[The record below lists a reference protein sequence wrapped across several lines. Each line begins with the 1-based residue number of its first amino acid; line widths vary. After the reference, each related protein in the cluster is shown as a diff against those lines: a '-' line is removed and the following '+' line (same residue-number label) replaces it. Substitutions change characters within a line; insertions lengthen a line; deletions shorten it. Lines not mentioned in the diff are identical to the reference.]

1 MATLALSV
9 VGAAAG
15 NALFPAGFSFLGAS
29 LTGAAIGRAI
39 GGVAGSYIDNALFGA
54 SGQDIVR
61 QGPRLSDLTVTAST
75 EGADIPRIYGRA
87 RLGGQVIW
95 ATNFEEEVSTTT
107 SSGSGKGLGG
117 GGGTSTTTYRY
128 YANFAVALCEG
139 EITRIGRVW
148 ADGEEID
155 LTYFTWRLY
164 KGTETQNPD
173 SLIEAK
179 EGAGN
184 APAYRGLAYI
194 VFERM
199 PLLGFGNRIPQLN
212 FEVFRAVDDFE
223 ASVQGVTMIPAAGE
237 FVYSP
242 TEVRVDGGAGTTY
255 TENAHTFLGDT
266 DFTVSLDQLE
276 ETLPN
281 CATVSLFVAWFGDD
295 LRCANC
301 TIEPRIETSD
311 KGTGTTPVSWGV
323 AGLTR
328 STANEVTE
336 HDSKP
341 AYGGTPSDT
350 TVIDA
355 IQEMRDERGLEV
367 IFTPFLLM
375 DVPEGNT
382 LPDPYTGAT
391 SQPAYSWRGRI
402 TCNPAPGETG
412 SPDQTA
418 AAQTQVDSFYGTV
431 TAADFSV
438 VGETVTYSGP
448 NEWTY
453 SRFIL
458 HCAALCK
465 AAGGV
470 EAFVIGSEMRG
481 LGWVRDSASTYPF
494 VDYLVTLAAQVKIL
508 LPSADVTYAAD
519 WSEYFG
525 HQPTDGSGDVY
536 FHLDKL
542 WSDSNID
549 AVAIDNY
556 WPLSDWRDGVDHL
569 DYVAGCRSIHDP
581 GYLQSNIEGGEG
593 YDWYYASSADRDS
606 QTRTTIT
613 DGYGKPWV
621 FRYKAL
627 KDWWSNQ
634 HHDRPGGIESSTP
647 TSWTAEGKPIWFTE
661 LGCPAVDK
669 GANQPNVFY
678 DPKSSES
685 ALPYY
690 SRGVRDDLMQRS
702 YARAFLD
709 WYAKS
714 ANNPT
719 SGVYEAPMVDT
730 SRIMLYTWDAR
741 PYPAFPAYS
750 SVWADYANWQRGHWL
765 PGRMAA
771 APLSQT
777 VAKILD
783 DADFSDYD
791 ASQLSGTM
799 AGYVIDRVSSARD
812 ALQPLETA
820 FFFDSFESQGEVRFA
835 HRGRAGSEAS
845 LTPDDLVEASA
856 DAALYEMRR
865 AQETDLPR
873 AAKVTFID
881 SDREYAQ
888 KTAEGRRIAGSSGRI
903 SQARLPIATSYD
915 LARTMAETMVQEPW
929 AARERATFALPPSQL
944 ALDASDMVTLTASG
958 RAWPLRLTSA
968 TIGANGIAADALS
981 IERSL
986 YEPYVAPVRE
996 QTAATAVIYGTPG
1009 VAFMDLPLMRG
1020 DEVAYAGSVAAYASP
1035 WPGSVAVY
1043 RSPTTSGYELKALP
1057 ATPAVM
1063 GTTQTAFYSG
1073 PTSRWDNGNV
1083 LRVMLAGGELSS
1095 ADEVLVL
1102 GGANLAAIE
1111 NANGDWEVIQFA
1123 TATLVD
1129 TLIYDLTGLLR
1140 GQFGTEAA
1148 MADPVA
1154 AGARFVLLD
1163 ASVTQVDMTA
1173 DDVGLAFNWKYGP
1186 SPYDIGNSAYA
1197 SNLAFS
1203 FDGVGLRPLSPCH
1216 VWGAFDGGGNLT
1228 ITWIRR
1234 TRISGDAWNQTEVP
1248 LGEDSEA
1255 YEVDIMNGAG
1265 VVRTL
1270 TSSTPAVTY
1279 TAAQQTADFGAPQ
1292 SSYTVRVYQISAS
1305 YGRGQYRE
1313 AIIP

>member
-54 SGQDIVR
+54 SGQNTVR

-75 EGADIPRIYGRA
+75 EGADIPRAYGRA

-95 ATNFEEEVSTTT
+95 ATNFEEEVTT
-107 SSGSGKGLGG
+107 SSSGGSGKGMGG
-117 GGGTSTTTYRY
+117 GGGASTKTYNY
-128 YANFAVALCEG
+128 YANFAVGLCEG

-148 ADGEEID
+148 ADGEEIN
-155 LTYFTWRLY
+155 LTDFTWRLY
-164 KGTETQNPD
+164 LGTETQNPD

-179 EGAGN
+179 EGADN

-199 PLLGFGNRIPQLN
+199 PLKSFGNRIPQLN
-212 FEVFRAVDDFE
+212 FEVFRAVDGFE
-223 ASVQGVTMIPAAGE
+223 TSVQGVTMIPAAGE

-255 TENAHTFLGDT
+255 SENRHTTLGAT

-276 ETLPN
+276 ETLPS
-281 CATVSLFVAWFGDD
+281 CAAVSLFVTWFGDD
-295 LRCANC
+295 LRCGNC
-301 TIEPRIETSD
+301 SIEPRVETDD
-311 KGTGTTPVSWGV
+311 KGDGTTPVEWGV

-328 STANEVTE
+328 STANKVSE
-336 HDSKP
+336 HDGKP
-341 AYGGTPSDT
+341 AFGGTPSDS

-355 IQEMRDERGLEV
+355 IKEMRSTRGLEV

-375 DVPEGNT
+375 DIANGNT
-382 LPDPYTGAT
+382 LTDPYTGAAY
-391 SQPAYSWRGRI
+391 QPSYPWRGRI

-418 AAQTQVDSFYGTV
+418 SAQTQVDAFYGTV
-431 TAADFSV
+431 TASDFSV
-438 VGETVTYSGP
+438 AGETVIYTGP
-448 NEWTY
+448 TEWTY

-481 LGWVRDSASTYPF
+481 LGWVRDSSSTYPF
-494 VDYLVTLAAQVKIL
+494 VDYLKTLAAQVKTL

-536 FHLDKL
+536 FHLDTL

-556 WPLSDWRDGVDHL
+556 WPLTDWRDGTDHL
-569 DYVAGCRSIHDP
+569 DYVAGYRSIYDP
-581 GYLQSNIEGGEG
+581 DYLAGNIEGGEG
-593 YDWYYASSADRDS
+593 YDWYYASAADRDS

-627 KDWWSNQ
+627 KDWWQNA
-634 HHDRPGGIESSTP
+634 HYNRPGGVESGSP
-647 TSWTAEGKPIWFTE
+647 TSWTAESKPVWFTE
-661 LGCPAVDK
+661 LGCPAVDR

-685 ALPYY
+685 FLPYY
-690 SRGVRDDLMQRS
+690 SKGIRDDLMQRE
-702 YARAFLD
+702 YLRAFLE
-709 WYAKS
+709 WYAVT
-714 ANNPT
+714 ANNPV
-719 SGVYEAPMVDT
+719 SSVYADHMVDT

-741 PYPAFPAYS
+741 PYPAFPAFTS
-750 SVWADYANWQRGHWL
+750 IWADYANWQRGHWL

-771 APLSQT
+771 APVSLT

-783 DADFSDYD
+783 DAGFSDYD
-791 ASQLSGTM
+791 VSQLSGSM
-799 AGYVIDRVSSARD
+799 AGYVIDGISSARD

-820 FFFDSFESQGEVRFA
+820 FFFDSYEAQGEVRFA
-835 HRGRAGSEAS
+835 HRGRAGSAAS
-845 LTPDDLVEASA
+845 LTPDDLVESSA
-856 DAALYEMRR
+856 DAALYELRR
-865 AQETDLPR
+865 GQETDLPR
-873 AAKVTFID
+873 AAKVTYID
-881 SDREYAQ
+881 SDRDYAQ
-888 KTAEGRRIAGSSGRI
+888 KVAEGRRIAGASGRV
-903 SQARLPIATSYD
+903 SQARLPIVTSYD
-915 LARTMAETMVQEPW
+915 LARTMAETMVQEAW
-929 AARERATFALPPSQL
+929 AARERVTFALPPSQL
-944 ALDASDMVTLTASG
+944 ALDASDMVTFTAGG
-958 RAWPLRLTSA
+958 RSWPLRLTSA
-968 TIGANGIAADALS
+968 TLGADGIAAEALS
-981 IERSL
+981 IERAL
-986 YEPYVAPVRE
+986 YEPFAAPVRM
-996 QTAATAVIYGTPG
+996 QTAVEPVIYGAAD
-1009 VAFMDLPLMRG
+1009 VAFMDLPLIRG
-1020 DEVAYAGSVAAYASP
+1020 DEVAYVGNVAAIASP
-1035 WPGSVAVY
+1035 WPGGVAVY
-1043 RSPTTSGYELKALP
+1043 RSPTTSGYELKALVD
-1057 ATPAVM
+1057 TPAVM
-1063 GTTQTAFYSG
+1063 GTTQTDFYSG
-1073 PTSRWDNGNV
+1073 PTSRWDNGNT
-1083 LRVMLAGGELSS
+1083 LRVTLAGGELTS

-1102 GGANLAAIE
+1102 GGSNLAAVQ
-1111 NANGDWEVIQFA
+1111 NASGDWEVIQFT
-1123 TATLVD
+1123 TATLVG
-1129 TLIYDLTGLLR
+1129 TLTYDLTGLLR
-1140 GQFGTEAA
+1140 GQYGTEAA

-1163 ASVTQVDMTA
+1163 TSITQVDMTA

-1197 SNLAFS
+1197 SKLAYS

-1216 VWGAFDGGGNLT
+1216 VRGVFNGGGDLF
-1228 ITWIRR
+1228 IAWLRR
-1234 TRISGDAWNQTEVP
+1234 TRQGGDGWAQTEVP

-1255 YEVDIMNGAG
+1255 YEVDIMNGAS
-1265 VVRTL
+1265 VMRTIA
-1270 TSSTPAVTY
+1270 SSTPAITY
-1279 TAAQQTADFGAPQ
+1279 TAAQQTSDFGAPQ

-1305 YGRGQYRE
+1305 YGRGQYR
-1313 AIIP
+1313 AATVP